1 MDSITWKAFE
11 HNYTEKT
18 TDWYWIVGIVTISI
32 TIISVL
38 MNNII
43 FAVLVLVAS
52 FTMSLFASRRPAV
65 VNVTVSST
73 GIAFGQTFY
82 PYSTLKSFW
91 IETRDNN
98 PRMILETKRVFMP
111 FTTIPIDDDI
121 KTEDVEKYLR
131 KYIKIEEHIEPFFEK
146 LLVYLG
152 F

>member
-1 MDSITWKAFE
+1 MDSITWKTFE

-65 VNVTVSST
+65 VDVVLNAT
-73 GIAFGQTFY
+73 GITFGQTFY
-82 PYSTLKSFW
+82 SYSSLKSFW
-91 IETRDNN
+91 VETRDAN
-98 PRMILETKRVFMP
+98 PRIILETKRVFMP
-111 FTTIPIDDDI
+111 FSTIVIDDDVRP
-121 KTEDVEKYLR
+121 EDVEKFLR
-131 KYIKIEEHIEPFFEK
+131 KYLKVEEHIEPFFEK